1 MLSRLGVRMSGSF
14 FGELKRRNVVR
25 VAIVYVIVGWVLMQ
39 IGDVMFPALRLPE
52 WTTTMLVAFLILGFP
67 ISIVLAWAY
76 EVTPVGIKRTEDVE
90 PGESI
95 AAATGQK
102 INHLIIAVLSVA
114 VVLLLGTMWLDTD
127 SPITPVVFDAEK
139 SIAVLPFENRSADE
153 EDAEFFA
160 AGMHDELLTLLS
172 KLGDLKVISRTSV
185 QRLDENLSI
194 PEIGSLL
201 GVATVLEGQ
210 VQRAGDRLRINVQL
224 IRTSEEDHIWATT
237 YDRELTASNIFDVQ
251 SNIARTIA
259 SELHV
264 QLSASDNSL
273 LDAVPTSNIEALQN
287 YMLANQLVERANFE
301 SFEQAARYLTEAIE
315 LDPNYAEA
323 WAAFA
328 FAHNRMFQ
336 TGLIGLQEY
345 VEAARPALARALEI
359 NSALPQA
366 HAELAAIRWQSG
378 NFDGAEESFKTAL
391 ELGPGDSRSLY
402 SYGNYLRTTGR
413 LKEAIPVLEKA
424 VEGNPL
430 SVDTLFELGKVE
442 MYSGMPEQFVARA
455 NKMLEIDPSSV
466 HGYVAKLQAYQ
477 WMGRYD
483 LMWPWY
489 IKSMESDPEDYE
501 LWAHLGMYSSYLGAT
516 DWIDPYLDRALELGP
531 NEPAVLMCHASVL
544 ALQGQH
550 DAAAEIARSALE
562 SGLAD
567 RWRSGEVFLRIVRD
581 AALRG
586 GDIDEAR
593 SWYQDRHPELFLDT
607 PQIRIGNINAA
618 ADLALLLQRAGEP
631 AIANRIIDAG
641 LAWMRKTQPEGVYGY
656 VINIVY
662 VELLA
667 LDGQVQAALDAL
679 QQAVDSGWT
688 AHWPLAIDNETLGS
702 LRDEPQF
709 QQITA
714 QLENEMAT
722 QLEAI
727 RALPYMG
734 ELDLR

>member
-1 MLSRLGVRMSGSF
+1 MSGSF
-14 FGELKRRNVVR
+14 FGELRRRNVIR
-25 VAIVYVIVGWVLMQ
+25 VALVYVVVSWVLMQ

-52 WTTTMLVAFLILGFP
+52 WTTSMLVAFLILGFP
-67 ISIVLAWAY
+67 VAMVFAWAY
-76 EVTPVGIKRTEDVE
+76 EVTPDGIKRTEDVD
-90 PGESI
+90 PGQSI
-95 AAATGQK
+95 TRTTGQK

-114 VVLLLGTMWLDTD
+114 VVLLLGNMWLDTD
-127 SPITPVVFDAEK
+127 SPTTLAVFDTDK

-153 EDAEFFA
+153 ENAEFFA
-160 AGMHDELLTLLS
+160 AGVHDELLTLLS

-185 QRLDENLSI
+185 QRLDESLSI

-251 SNIARTIA
+251 SSIARTIA

-264 QLSASDNSL
+264 QLSASDNTL
-273 LDAVPTSNIEALQN
+273 LDTVPTSNTEALQY
-287 YMLANQLVERANFE
+287 YMLANQLVERGNFE
-301 SFEQAARYLTEAIE
+301 SYEQAVRYLTEATE
-315 LDPNYAEA
+315 LDPHYADA
-323 WAAFA
+323 WAALA
-328 FAHNRMFQ
+328 HAHNRMFQ
-336 TGLIGLQEY
+336 TGVVSFQEY
-345 VEAARPALARALEI
+345 VDAAGPALARALDI

-366 HAELAAIRWQSG
+366 HAQLAAMRWQSG
-378 NFDGAEESFKTAL
+378 DFDGAEESFETAL
-391 ELGPGDSRSLY
+391 QLGPGDSQSLY
-402 SYGNYLRTTGR
+402 AYGNYLRTTGR

-424 VEGNPL
+424 LEGNPL
-430 SVDTLFELGKVE
+430 SIDTLFELGKVE
-442 MYSGMPEQFVARA
+442 MYSGMPEQFIARA
-455 NKMLEIDPSSV
+455 NRMLEIDPASV
-466 HGYVAKLQAYQ
+466 HGYVAKLQAYD
-477 WMGRYD
+477 WMGRFD

-516 DWIDPYLDRALELGP
+516 DWVDSYLDRALEMGP
-531 NEPAVLMCHASVL
+531 NEPVVLMCHASVL
-544 ALQGQH
+544 TLQGQH
-550 DAAAEIARSALE
+550 DAAAEIARSTLKA
-562 SGLAD
+562 GFTD
-567 RWRSGEVFLRIVRD
+567 RWRSGEVFLRVVRD
-581 AALRG
+581 AALRSG
-586 GDIDEAR
+586 NFDEAR
-593 SWYQDRHPELFLDT
+593 SWYLDRHPELFLDT
-607 PQIRIGNINAA
+607 PQIRMGNINAA

-641 LAWMRKTQPEGVYGY
+641 LDWMRRTQPEGVYGY

-688 AHWPLAIDNETLGS
+688 VHWPLIFSNETLGS

-709 QQITA
+709 
-714 QLENEMAT
+714 
-722 QLEAI
+722 
-727 RALPYMG
+727 LPYMG

>member
-14 FGELKRRNVVR
+14 FGELRRRNVFR

-52 WTTTMLVAFLILGFP
+52 WTTSMLVAFLLLGFP
-67 ISIVLAWAY
+67 IAMVFAWAY
-76 EVTPVGIKRTEDVE
+76 EVTPDGIKRTEDVN
-90 PGESI
+90 PDQSI
-95 AAATGQK
+95 TRATGQK
-102 INHLIIAVLSVA
+102 INNIIIAVLSVA
-114 VVLLLGTMWLDTD
+114 VVLLLGTVFFDSEDTPIPQD
-127 SPITPVVFDAEK
+127 SIEDK

-153 EDAEFFA
+153 ENAEFFA

-237 YDRELTASNIFDVQ
+237 YDRELTASNVFDVQ
-251 SNIARTIA
+251 SSIARTIA

-264 QLSASDNSL
+264 QLSASDNTL
-273 LDAVPTSNIEALQN
+273 LDTVPTSNTEALQY
-287 YMLANQLVERANFE
+287 YMLANQLVERGNFE
-301 SFEQAARYLTEAIE
+301 SYEQAVHYLTEATK
-315 LDPNYAEA
+315 LDPHYADA
-323 WAAFA
+323 WAALA
-328 FAHNRMFQ
+328 HAHNRMFQ
-336 TGLIGLQEY
+336 TGVVSFQEY
-345 VEAARPALARALEI
+345 VDAAGPALARALDI

-366 HAELAAIRWQSG
+366 HAQLAAIRWQSG
-378 NFDGAEESFKTAL
+378 DFDGAEESFKTAL
-391 ELGPGDSRSLY
+391 QLGPGDSQSLY
-402 SYGNYLRTTGR
+402 AYGNYLRTTGR

-424 VEGNPL
+424 LEGNPL
-430 SVDTLFELGKVE
+430 SIDTLFELGKVE
-442 MYSGMPEQFVARA
+442 MYSGMPEQFIARA
-455 NKMLEIDPSSV
+455 NRMLEIDPASV
-466 HGYVAKLQAYQ
+466 HGYVAKLQAYV
-477 WMGRYD
+477 WMGRFD

-516 DWIDPYLDRALELGP
+516 DWVDPYLDRALEMGP
-531 NEPAVLMCHASVL
+531 NEPVVLMCHASVL
-544 ALQGQH
+544 TLQGQH
-550 DAAAEIARSALE
+550 DAAAEIARSTLRA
-562 SGLAD
+562 GFTD

-581 AALRG
+581 AALRSG
-586 GDIDEAR
+586 NFDEAR
-593 SWYQDRHPELFLDT
+593 SWYLDRHPELFVNT
-607 PQIRIGNINAA
+607 PQIRMGNINAA

-641 LAWMRKTQPEGVYGY
+641 LDWMRRTQPEGVYGY

-688 AHWPLAIDNETLGS
+688 VHWPLVFSNETLGS

-714 QLENEMAT
+714 RLENDMAT

>member
-1 MLSRLGVRMSGSF
+1 
-14 FGELKRRNVVR
+14 
-25 VAIVYVIVGWVLMQ
+25 
-39 IGDVMFPALRLPE
+39 
-52 WTTTMLVAFLILGFP
+52 
-67 ISIVLAWAY
+67 
-76 EVTPVGIKRTEDVE
+76 
-90 PGESI
+90 
-95 AAATGQK
+95 
-102 INHLIIAVLSVA
+102 
-114 VVLLLGTMWLDTD
+114 
-127 SPITPVVFDAEK
+127 
-139 SIAVLPFENRSADE
+139 
-153 EDAEFFA
+153 
-160 AGMHDELLTLLS
+160 MHDELLTLLS

-251 SNIARTIA
+251 SSIARTIA

-264 QLSASDNSL
+264 QLSASDNTL
-273 LDAVPTSNIEALQN
+273 LDTVPTSNTEALQY
-287 YMLANQLVERANFE
+287 YMLANQLVERGNFE
-301 SFEQAARYLTEAIE
+301 SYEQAVRYLTEATE
-315 LDPNYAEA
+315 LDPHYADA
-323 WAAFA
+323 WAALA
-328 FAHNRMFQ
+328 HAHNRMFQ
-336 TGLIGLQEY
+336 TGVVSFQEY
-345 VEAARPALARALEI
+345 VDAAGPALARALDI

-366 HAELAAIRWQSG
+366 HAQLAAIRWQSG
-378 NFDGAEESFKTAL
+378 DFDGAEESFKTAL
-391 ELGPGDSRSLY
+391 RLGPGDSQSLY
-402 SYGNYLRTTGR
+402 AYGNYLRTTGR

-424 VEGNPL
+424 LEGNPL
-430 SVDTLFELGKVE
+430 SIDTLFELGKVE
-442 MYSGMPEQFVARA
+442 MYSGMPEQFIARA
-455 NKMLEIDPSSV
+455 NKILEIDPASV
-466 HGYVAKLQAYQ
+466 HGYVAKLQAYD
-477 WMGRYD
+477 WMGRFD

-516 DWIDPYLDRALELGP
+516 DWVDPYLDRALEMGP
-531 NEPAVLMCHASVL
+531 NEPVVLMCHASVL
-544 ALQGQH
+544 TLQGQH
-550 DAAAEIARSALE
+550 DAAAEIARSTLKA
-562 SGLAD
+562 GFTD

-581 AALRG
+581 AALRSG
-586 GDIDEAR
+586 NFDEAR
-593 SWYQDRHPELFLDT
+593 SWYLDRHPELFLNT
-607 PQIRIGNINAA
+607 PQIRMGNINAA
-618 ADLALLLQRAGEP
+618 ADLALLLRRAGEP

-641 LAWMRKTQPEGVYGY
+641 LDWMRRTQPEGVYGY

-688 AHWPLAIDNETLGS
+688 LHWPLIFSNETLGS

-714 QLENEMAT
+714 RLEKEMAT

>member
-1 MLSRLGVRMSGSF
+1 MSGSF
-14 FGELKRRNVVR
+14 FGELRRRNVFR

-52 WTTTMLVAFLILGFP
+52 WTTSMLVAFLLLGFP
-67 ISIVLAWAY
+67 IAMIFAWAY
-76 EVTPVGIKRTEDVE
+76 EVTPDGIKRTEDVD
-90 PGESI
+90 PGQSI
-95 AAATGQK
+95 TRTTGQK

-114 VVLLLGTMWLDTD
+114 VVLLLGNVWFDKDSPDTPAVFDTD
-127 SPITPVVFDAEK
+127 K

-153 EDAEFFA
+153 ENAEFFA

-273 LDAVPTSNIEALQN
+273 LNAVPTSNTEALQN
-287 YMLANQLVERANFE
+287 YMLANQLIERANFE
-301 SFEQAARYLTEAIE
+301 SYEQAVRYLTEATE

-336 TGLIGLQEY
+336 TGLIVLQEY
-345 VEAARPALARALEI
+345 VEAAGPAVARALEI

-366 HAELAAIRWQSG
+366 HAQLAAIRWQSG
-378 NFDGAEESFKTAL
+378 DFDGAEESFKTAL
-391 ELGPGDSRSLY
+391 QLGPGDSQSLY
-402 SYGNYLRTTGR
+402 AYGNYLRTNGR

-424 VEGNPL
+424 VVGNPL
-430 SVDTLFELGKVE
+430 SIDTLFELGKVE
-442 MYSGMPEQFVARA
+442 MYSGMPEQFLVRA
-455 NKMLEIDPSSV
+455 DRMLEIDPSSV
-466 HGYVAKLQAYQ
+466 HGYVAKLQAYD
-477 WMGRYD
+477 WMGRFD

-516 DWIDPYLDRALELGP
+516 DWIDPYLDRALEMGP
-531 NEPAVLMCHASVL
+531 NEPVVLMCHASVL
-544 ALQGQH
+544 TLQGQH
-550 DAAAEIARSALE
+550 DAAAEIARSTLE
-562 SGLAD
+562 AGFTD

-581 AALRG
+581 AALRSG
-586 GDIDEAR
+586 NFDEAR
-593 SWYQDRHPELFLDT
+593 SWYLDRHPELFVNT
-607 PQIRIGNINAA
+607 PQIRMGNINAA

-641 LAWMRKTQPEGVYGY
+641 IDWMRRTQPEGVYGY

-688 AHWPLAIDNETLGS
+688 AHWRPVFGNETLDS

-709 QQITA
+709 RQITA

>member
-1 MLSRLGVRMSGSF
+1 MPSLFVQ
-14 FGELKRRNVVR
+14 ELRRRNVFR
-25 VAIVYVIVGWVLMQ
+25 VALVYVVVSWVLMQ

-52 WTTTMLVAFLILGFP
+52 WTTSMLVAFLILGFP
-67 ISIVLAWAY
+67 VAMVFAWAY
-76 EVTPVGIKRTEDVE
+76 EVTPDGIKRTEDVD
-90 PGESI
+90 PGQSI
-95 AAATGQK
+95 TRTTGQK
-102 INHLIIAVLSVA
+102 INHLIIAVLAVA
-114 VVLLLGTMWLDTD
+114 VVLLLGNIWFDKD
-127 SPITPVVFDAEK
+127 SPDTPVVFGTDK

-153 EDAEFFA
+153 ENAEFFA

-251 SNIARTIA
+251 SSIARIIA

-264 QLSASDNSL
+264 QLSASDNTL
-273 LDAVPTSNIEALQN
+273 LDTVPTNNTEALQY
-287 YMLANQLVERANFE
+287 YMLANQLVERGNFE
-301 SFEQAARYLTEAIE
+301 SYEQAVRYLTEATE
-315 LDPNYAEA
+315 LDPHYADA
-323 WAAFA
+323 WAALA
-328 FAHNRMFQ
+328 HAHNRMFQ
-336 TGLIGLQEY
+336 TGVVSFQEY
-345 VEAARPALARALEI
+345 VDAAGPALARALDV

-366 HAELAAIRWQSG
+366 HAQLAAIRWQSG
-378 NFDGAEESFKTAL
+378 DFDGAEESFKTAL
-391 ELGPGDSRSLY
+391 RLGPGDSQSLY
-402 SYGNYLRTTGR
+402 AYGNYLRTTGR

-424 VEGNPL
+424 LEGNPL
-430 SVDTLFELGKVE
+430 SIDTLFELGKVE
-442 MYSGMPEQFVARA
+442 MYSGMPEQFIARA
-455 NKMLEIDPSSV
+455 NKILEIDPASV
-466 HGYVAKLQAYQ
+466 HGYVAKLQAYD
-477 WMGRYD
+477 WMGRFD

-516 DWIDPYLDRALELGP
+516 DWVDPYLDRALEMGP
-531 NEPAVLMCHASVL
+531 NEPVVLMCHASVL
-544 ALQGQH
+544 TLQGQH
-550 DAAAEIARSALE
+550 DAAAEIARSTLKA
-562 SGLAD
+562 GFTD

-581 AALRG
+581 AALRSG
-586 GDIDEAR
+586 NFDEAR
-593 SWYQDRHPELFLDT
+593 SWYLDRHPELFLNT
-607 PQIRIGNINAA
+607 PQIRMGNINAA
-618 ADLALLLQRAGEP
+618 ADLALLLRRAGEP

-641 LAWMRKTQPEGVYGY
+641 LDWMRRTQPEGVYGY

-688 AHWPLAIDNETLGS
+688 LHWPLIFSNETLGS

-714 QLENEMAT
+714 RLEKEMAT